1 MQTNNRKNMQNKI
14 KFSVITIV
22 KGREAHLYNLL
33 QGVKT
38 SRLQPD
44 EIRIVAIDEV
54 PDLTA
59 FKDLP
64 IEISQ
69 ISSKGANLPIAE
81 ARNIGAENAKFD
93 HLIFL
98 DVDCIPHPEFFDDMI
113 TQGLAH
119 KTLIMGN
126 PYYLESSIPQNFELS
141 DLEELSAAHPAR
153 PEISELVEA
162 GDYML
167 FWSLA
172 FYIPKQLF
180 KVLEGF
186 DAQFTG
192 YGAEDTDVA
201 MKMRQIKSIYPLL
214 LSPAK
219 VYHQQHPVH
228 SPPVHQVEA
237 IVINAR
243 IFYEKWER
251 WVMENW
257 LEEFRKLGLIR
268 WEADGSTIEILK
280 QPDKDLIEQS
290 YQPEAAYM

>member
-1 MQTNNRKNMQNKI
+1 MQTNQNSSMQNKV
-14 KFSVITIV
+14 KFTVITIV
-22 KGREAHLYNLL
+22 KGREEHLHNLL
-33 QGVKT
+33 RGVRR
-38 SRLQPD
+38 SSLRPD
-44 EIRIVAIDEV
+44 EIRIVAIDDL
-54 PDLTA
+54 PDVSA
-59 FKDLP
+59 FHDLP
-64 IEISQ
+64 IEVSQ
-69 ISSKGANLPIAE
+69 VSSKGANLPIAE
-81 ARNIGAENAKFD
+81 ARNIGAQNAKFN

-98 DVDCIPHPEFFDDMI
+98 DVDCIPHPEFFADMI
-113 TQGLAH
+113 TQGLSH

-126 PYYLESSIPQNFELS
+126 PHYLESSIPQNFELN
-141 DLEELSAAHPAR
+141 DLEKLSAAHPAR
-153 PEISELVEA
+153 PAIKELAEA
-162 GDYML
+162 SDYML

-192 YGAEDTDVA
+192 YGAEDTDMA
-201 MKMRQIKSIYPLL
+201 MKISQLKSIYPLL
-214 LSPAK
+214 LSSAK

-257 LEEFRKLGLIR
+257 LEDFRNLGLIQ

-280 QPDKDLIEQS
+280 KADKNLIEQS
-290 YQPEAAYM
+290 YKPQAAYM

>member
-1 MQTNNRKNMQNKI
+1 MQNKV

-22 KGREAHLYNLL
+22 KGREEHLHNLL
-33 QGVKT
+33 QGVEM
-38 SRLQPD
+38 SSLQPD
-44 EIRIVAIDEV
+44 EIMIVAIDEV
-54 PDLTA
+54 PELSA
-59 FKDLP
+59 FQDLP
-64 IEISQ
+64 IEIIQ
-69 ISSKGANLPIAE
+69 ISSQGANLPIAE
-81 ARNIGAENAKFD
+81 ARNIGAQNANFD

-98 DVDCIPHPEFFDDMI
+98 DVDCIPHPDFFDDTI
-113 TQGLAH
+113 TQGLSH

-126 PYYLESSIPQNFELS
+126 PYYLECSLPKNFELNE
-141 DLEELSAAHPAR
+141 LEALSAAHPAR
-153 PEISELVEA
+153 PEIKELAEA
-162 GDYML
+162 SDYML

-192 YGAEDTDVA
+192 YGAEDTDMA
-201 MKMRQIKSIYPLL
+201 MKISQLKSIYPLL

-257 LEEFRKLGLIR
+257 LEEFTKLGLIQ
-268 WEADGSTIEILK
+268 WQADGSTIEILK

-290 YQPEAAYM
+290 YRPEAAYM